1 MEVTPEGDTLF
12 DRDTVPDTDIVEVT
26 VAECDGD
33 GETLSVLDPVV
44 DGHAVAVPVL
54 LIVDEEEVLTETDSD
69 EVPVAT
75 LDEVAE
81 VDIEAESDRTDEK
94 LGLEVIDFEVFGVNE
109 LEGEG
114 VFVLEKSE
122 VTETDDDTET
132 VALLDEQL
140 VPDADVV
147 NVADDEEVFDAMLV
161 AEVEAQIEAEEDGE
175 REVPADRDEE
185 VDTDTDLV

>member
-69 EVPVAT
+69 EEPVAT